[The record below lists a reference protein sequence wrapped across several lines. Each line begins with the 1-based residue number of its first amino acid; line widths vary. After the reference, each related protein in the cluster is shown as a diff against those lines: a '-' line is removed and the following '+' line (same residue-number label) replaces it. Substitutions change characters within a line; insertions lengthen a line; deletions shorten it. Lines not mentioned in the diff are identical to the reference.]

1 MANTRQAGSNMGFF
15 LVILSPILMHKVYRS
30 WSHTTALT
38 PESMKINSLQR
49 RIQLDYGSFSFE
61 ENLKKKF
68 IGHTKTVKPINHTTT
83 VRGFLYY

>member
-15 LVILSPILMHKVYRS
+15 LVILSPILMHKMYR
-30 WSHTTALT
+30 SHTTAST
-38 PESMKINSLQR
+38 PESMNINSLQR
-49 RIQLDYGSFSFE
+49 RIELNYGSFSFE
-61 ENLKKKF
+61 RKSEEKF

>member
-30 WSHTTALT
+30 HTTALT

-49 RIQLDYGSFSFE
+49 RIELNNGSFSFR
-61 ENLKKKF
+61 KK
-68 IGHTKTVKPINHTTT
+68 I
-83 VRGFLYY
+83 